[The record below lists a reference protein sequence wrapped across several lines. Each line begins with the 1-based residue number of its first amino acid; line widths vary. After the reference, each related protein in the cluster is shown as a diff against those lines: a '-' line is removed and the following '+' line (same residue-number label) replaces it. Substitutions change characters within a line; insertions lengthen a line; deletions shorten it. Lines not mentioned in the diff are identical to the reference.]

1 VEGGNEVNRSL
12 SILVHA
18 DTKVGKSTFGNTAP
32 APRLLLDT
40 ESAARFLPG
49 SKVAWN
55 PMTQAPPE
63 YDGTWETCVVTVRDY
78 ETFTKAYDWLNSGQ
92 HPFKSVVIDS
102 VSELQDKCKYNL
114 TADGRMTM
122 QLWGDLL
129 AHMGRMVRN
138 FRDLT
143 EHPTRP
149 LEAVVMTAMTQM
161 KDGKYRPYVQG
172 QLQTQLPYF
181 MDVIAYM
188 FVDEVPNSHDPSQPP
203 TDVRRLLTAK
213 HVQFE
218 AGERVQGRLPTII
231 DSPTVGTM
239 LDYVFGAVPEATPT
253 TQPSTTE

>member
-1 VEGGNEVNRSL
+1 MNRAL
-12 SILVHA
+12 SILIHA

-40 ESAARFLPG
+40 ESAARFLDG
-49 SKVAWN
+49 RQVAWN
-55 PMTQAPPE
+55 PMAQTPPE
-63 YDGTWETCVVTVRDY
+63 YDGTWDTCVVTVRDY

-92 HPFKSVVIDS
+92 HPFKSVIIDS

-114 TADGRMTM
+114 TSDGRMTM

-143 EHPTRP
+143 EHPTKP
-149 LEAVVMTAMTQM
+149 LEAVVLTAMTQM
-161 KDGKYRPYVQG
+161 RDGKYRPYVQG

-181 MDVIAYM
+181 MDVIGYM
-188 FVDEVPNSHDPSQPP
+188 FVEEVANPHDPSAP
-203 TDVRRLLTAK
+203 TTKTRRLLTAK

-218 AGERVQGRLPTII
+218 AGERVQGRLPEVI
-231 DSPTVGTM
+231 DNPTVGTM
-239 LDYVFGAVPEATPT
+239 LDYVFGAKTDPAPVNNT
-253 TQPSTTE
+253 STTE